1 MMVTKK
7 RISGVERPMAM
18 VTVHETLDMLQTVR
32 QVVSTRLE
40 RMRQEGADVE
50 RIEREE
56 WRRKLLEETIKAVA
70 ETAEPTESVQS
81 N

>member
-1 MMVTKK
+1 
-7 RISGVERPMAM
+7 
-18 VTVHETLDMLQTVR
+18 MLQTVR